1 MSTEHLLANLGL
13 PYSRPATPGAH
24 SNAQVGWIGLG
35 QMGYYMARNLAKRA
49 PPPGSQHLPLKVWNR
64 SIEKAE
70 KLQEQLGK
78 ELIAIAKNIEEIV
91 LTCDVVITNLA
102 NDDVV
107 REVYEQCARYL
118 RLSPPVKNKIFVE
131 TSTILPRLSGELD
144 TLVSRLAHCHY
155 ISSPVF
161 GRPNVA
167 DKAQLLIVMAGEYR
181 SKKEVA
187 YLLVPSV
194 GRKVID
200 LGENVEKAPTFKLLG
215 NSMILGAVEV
225 IAEAFTLGKSVC
237 TPSSMALTISSL
249 IIVVEILP
257 APGLM
262 GYADRMTRDHY
273 DGVDGFS
280 LDGGIKDASHIR
292 HLTAKY
298 NSPMPIIDVAH
309 QHLVTAR
316 AIHAAQKEEGTQSL
330 DVLDWTAL
338 IAGSRVAAG
347 LDPFHSRK
355 VSKAC
360 YLLAVFIDVLQDKAV
375 VEEA

>member
-1 MSTEHLLANLGL
+1 MAEHLLANLGL
-13 PYSRPATPGAH
+13 PYSRPGTPGAH
-24 SNAQVGWIGLG
+24 SHVQIGWIGLG
-35 QMGYYMARNLAKRA
+35 QMGYYMARNLAKRTTQF
-49 PPPGSQHLPLKVWNR
+49 GSQPLPLKVWNR
-64 SIEKAE
+64 TADKAE
-70 KLQEQLGK
+70 KLRQQLGK
-78 ELIAIAKNIEEIV
+78 ELVVVAKDIEEIA
-91 LTCDVVITNLA
+91 TSCDVIITNLA
-102 NDDVV
+102 NDEVV
-107 REVYEQCARYL
+107 KEIYEQCARYL
-118 RLSPPVKNKIFVE
+118 RLAPPIKNKIFVE

-144 TLVSRLAHCHY
+144 YLVSHLAHCHY

-181 SKKEVA
+181 SKKEAA
-187 YLLVPSV
+187 YLLVPAV

-225 IAEAFTLGKSVC
+225 IAEAYTLGDK
-237 TPSSMALTISSL
+237 AGIEAGRINDL
-249 IIVVEILP
+249 IGEILP

-262 GYADRMTRDHY
+262 GYADRMARDDY

-298 NSPMPIIDVAH
+298 NAPMPMIDIAH
-309 QHLVTAR
+309 QRLITAR
-316 AIHAAQKEEGTQSL
+316 AIHTAQKEEGTQSL

-347 LDPFHSRK
+347 LDPFNSRK
-355 VSKAC
+355 
-360 YLLAVFIDVLQDKAV
+360 DKAV

>member
-1 MSTEHLLANLGL
+1 MTDHRLANLGL

-24 SNAQVGWIGLG
+24 LHTQIGWIGLG
-35 QMGYYMARNLAKRA
+35 QMGYYMARNLSKRVT
-49 PPPGSQHLPLKVWNR
+49 PFGSQPLPLRVWNR
-64 SIEKAE
+64 TIEKAE
-70 KLQEQLGK
+70 KLQKQLGK
-78 ELIAIAKNIEEIV
+78 ELIVVAKDIEEIV
-91 LTCDVVITNLA
+91 LTCDVIITNLS

-107 REVYEQCARYL
+107 KEIYEQCARYL
-118 RLSPPVKNKIFVE
+118 RLAPPVKNKIFVE

-144 TLVSRLAHCHY
+144 SLVSGLAHCHY
-155 ISSPVF
+155 ISCPVF

-187 YLLVPSV
+187 YLLVPAV

-225 IAEAFTLGKSVC
+225 IAEAFTLGDK
-237 TPSSMALTISSL
+237 AGIEAGRINDL
-249 IIVVEILP
+249 IGEILP

-262 GYADRMTRDHY
+262 GYADRMARDDY

-298 NSPMPIIDVAH
+298 DAPMPMIDIAH
-309 QHLVTAR
+309 QRLITAR
-316 AIHAAQKEEGTQSL
+316 AIHTTQKEEGTQSL

-355 VSKAC
+355 
-360 YLLAVFIDVLQDKAV
+360 DKAV

>member
-1 MSTEHLLANLGL
+1 MTEHLLANLGI
-13 PYSRPATPGAH
+13 PYSRPGTPGAH
-24 SNAQVGWIGLG
+24 SSVQIGWIGLG
-35 QMGYYMARNLAKRA
+35 QMGYYMARNLAKRGT
-49 PPPGSQHLPLKVWNR
+49 PPGSQPLPLKVWNR
-64 SIEKAE
+64 TANKAE
-70 KLQEQLGK
+70 KLQQQLGK
-78 ELIAIAKNIEEIV
+78 ALITIAADIEEITT
-91 LTCDVVITNLA
+91 TCDVIITNLS
-102 NDDVV
+102 NDEVV
-107 REVYEQCARYL
+107 KEVYEQCARYL
-118 RLSPPVKNKIFVE
+118 KLAPPVKNKIFVE

-144 TLVSRLAHCHY
+144 YLISRLAHCHY
-155 ISSPVF
+155 LSCPVF

-187 YLLVPSV
+187 YLLVPAV

-225 IAEAFTLGKSVC
+225 IAEAYTLGDK
-237 TPSSMALTISSL
+237 AGIEAGRIQDL
-249 IIVVEILP
+249 IGEILP

-262 GYADRMTRDHY
+262 GYADRMARDDY
-273 DGVDGFS
+273 NGEDGFS
-280 LDGGIKDASHIR
+280 LEGGIKDASHIR

-298 NSPMPIIDVAH
+298 SAPMPMIDIAH
-309 QHLVTAR
+309 QRLITAR
-316 AIHAAQKEEGTQSL
+316 AIHTTQKEEGTQSH

-347 LDPFHSRK
+347 LDPFQSRK
-355 VSKAC
+355 A
-360 YLLAVFIDVLQDKAV
+360 KAV

>member
-1 MSTEHLLANLGL
+1 MNPS
-13 PYSRPATPGAH
+13 
-24 SNAQVGWIGLG
+24 
-35 QMGYYMARNLAKRA
+35 GYYMARNLAKRA
-49 PPPGSQHLPLKVWNR
+49 TPPGSQHLPLKVWNR

-131 TSTILPRLSGELD
+131 TSTPSLNYRLGELD

-225 IAEAFTLGKSVC
+225 IAEAFTLGDK
-237 TPSSMALTISSL
+237 AGIEAGRINEL
-249 IIVVEILP
+249 I
-257 APGLM
+257 GDTSLM

-273 DGVDGFS
+273 NGIDGFS

-309 QHLVTAR
+309 QHL
-316 AIHAAQKEEGTQSL
+316 GTQSL

-355 VSKAC
+355 
-360 YLLAVFIDVLQDKAV
+360 DKAV

>member
-1 MSTEHLLANLGL
+1 MTDHRLASLGL

-24 SNAQVGWIGLG
+24 LHTQIGWIGLG
-35 QMGYYMARNLAKRA
+35 QMGYYMARNLSKRVT
-49 PPPGSQHLPLKVWNR
+49 PSGSQPLPLRVWNR
-64 SIEKAE
+64 TVEKAE
-70 KLQEQLGK
+70 KLQKQLGK
-78 ELIAIAKNIEEIV
+78 ELIVVAKDIEEIV
-91 LTCDVVITNLA
+91 LTCDVIITNLA

-107 REVYEQCARYL
+107 KEIYEQCARYL
-118 RLSPPVKNKIFVE
+118 RLAPPVKNKIFVE
-131 TSTILPRLSGELD
+131 TSTNTFQILPRLSGELD
-144 TLVSRLAHCHY
+144 SLVSGLAHCHY
-155 ISSPVF
+155 ISCPVF

-187 YLLVPSV
+187 YLLVPAV

-225 IAEAFTLGKSVC
+225 IAEAFTLGKL
-237 TPSSMALTISSL
+237 AGIEAGRINDL
-249 IIVVEILP
+249 IGEILP

-262 GYADRMTRDHY
+262 GYADRMARDDY

-298 NSPMPIIDVAH
+298 DAPMPMIDIAH
-309 QHLVTAR
+309 QRLITAR
-316 AIHAAQKEEGTQSL
+316 AIHTTQKEEGTQSL

-355 VSKAC
+355 
-360 YLLAVFIDVLQDKAV
+360 DKAV

>member
-1 MSTEHLLANLGL
+1 MNT
-13 PYSRPATPGAH
+13 
-24 SNAQVGWIGLG
+24 I
-35 QMGYYMARNLAKRA
+35 GYYMARNLSKRVT
-49 PPPGSQHLPLKVWNR
+49 PPGSQPLPLKVWNR
-64 SIEKAE
+64 TVEKAE
-70 KLQEQLGK
+70 KLQKQLGK
-78 ELIAIAKNIEEIV
+78 ELIVVAKDIEEIV
-91 LTCDVVITNLA
+91 LTCDVIITNLA

-107 REVYEQCARYL
+107 KEIYEQCARYL
-118 RLSPPVKNKIFVE
+118 RVRISLLSPLRSPQYIVLQLAPPVKNKIFVE

-144 TLVSRLAHCHY
+144 SLVSRLAHCHY
-155 ISSPVF
+155 ISCPVF

-187 YLLVPSV
+187 YLLVPAV

-225 IAEAFTLGKSVC
+225 IAEAFTLGKL
-237 TPSSMALTISSL
+237 AGIEAGRINDL
-249 IIVVEILP
+249 IGEILP

-262 GYADRMTRDHY
+262 GYADRMARDDY

-298 NSPMPIIDVAH
+298 DAPMPMIDIAH
-309 QHLVTAR
+309 QRLITAR
-316 AIHAAQKEEGTQSL
+316 AIHTAQKEEGTQSL

-355 VSKAC
+355 
-360 YLLAVFIDVLQDKAV
+360 DKAV

>member
-49 PPPGSQHLPLKVWNR
+49 TPPGSQHLPLKVWNR

-225 IAEAFTLGKSVC
+225 IAEAFTLGDK
-237 TPSSMALTISSL
+237 AGIEAGRINEL
-249 IIVVEILP
+249 IGEILP

-355 VSKAC
+355 
-360 YLLAVFIDVLQDKAV
+360 DKTV